1 MQVEELEEAG
11 ESSKLKDQH
20 ATVQKRKR
28 GTREEEEVRP
38 YIHISVRNR
47 PRVFALGENGKESVR
62 VCMCERMWLSPH
74 PPLSPSRRW
83 LLDVSSLSPHPS
95 TPP

>member
-38 YIHISVRNR
+38 YIHISARNR

-62 VCMCERMWLSPH
+62 V
-74 PPLSPSRRW
+74 
-83 LLDVSSLSPHPS
+83 SLHV
-95 TPP
+95 

>member
-38 YIHISVRNR
+38 YIHISARNR

-74 PPLSPSRRW
+74 
-83 LLDVSSLSPHPS
+83 SSTVVVLRLAATPRS
-95 TPP
+95 TRQANS